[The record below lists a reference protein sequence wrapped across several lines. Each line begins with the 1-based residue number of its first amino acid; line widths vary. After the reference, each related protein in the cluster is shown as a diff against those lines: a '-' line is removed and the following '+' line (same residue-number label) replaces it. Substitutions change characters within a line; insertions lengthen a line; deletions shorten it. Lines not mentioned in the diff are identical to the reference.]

1 MTTTAHEDQFTVA
14 PEPVRQ
20 QYSTADILRRN
31 VADLEIALRKQT
43 ERAEKAEAELAKLR
57 EQKPG
62 LYMAFSECGQFI
74 RYWTRDTKNLE
85 ATMAVNDF
93 EVLEF
98 YAAPVTAPAV
108 PDANPVQWL
117 ADEGDMILV
126 PRGLLGAAC
135 SSIDKQRPAP
145 KVLEALRYYTMNA
158 PQAPAVPAPA
168 VPDGDDFNGS
178 TPHLIQCMEALVRLD
193 ADGVLV
199 PHGIG
204 RDASKLLSA
213 AANRLRQQA
222 ASSIPEEWRK
232 VMARLLDTF
241 ERCEAGFH
249 PHVEIR
255 LAVRDEARALL
266 QSAEVTK

>member
-14 PEPVRQ
+14 PEPVHQ
-20 QYSTADILRRN
+20 PYSTADILRRN

-43 ERAEKAEAELAKLR
+43 ERAEKAEVELEMLR
-57 EQKPG
+57 EQ
-62 LYMAFSECGQFI
+62 
-74 RYWTRDTKNLE
+74 
-85 ATMAVNDF
+85 
-93 EVLEF
+93 
-98 YAAPVTAPAV
+98 
-108 PDANPVQWL
+108 
-117 ADEGDMILV
+117 
-126 PRGLLGAAC
+126 
-135 SSIDKQRPAP
+135 RPAGYVFGDWRGATTISAVKSSHFNTP
-145 KVLEALRYYTMNA
+145 LYAKPIPVAT
-158 PQAPAVPAPA
+158 PAVPAPS

-204 RDASKLLSA
+204 RSASRLLSA
-213 AANRLRQQA
+213 AANRLRKQTA
-222 ASSIPEEWRK
+222 PIPEEWRK